1 MGHDL
6 RTGCLNSQE
15 EIVIAQTSV
24 SCKGVLLR
32 AKLSIQLVTKY
43 CLEEKSN
50 SIARNDIKIFQ
61 KMKSKG

>member
-6 RTGCLNSQE
+6 RTGYLNSQE
-15 EIVIAQTSV
+15 EIVVAQRSV

-32 AKLSIQLVTKY
+32 AKLSIQSVTKY
-43 CLEEKSN
+43 CLEKKSN
-50 SIARNDIKIFQ
+50 SIATNDIKIFQ